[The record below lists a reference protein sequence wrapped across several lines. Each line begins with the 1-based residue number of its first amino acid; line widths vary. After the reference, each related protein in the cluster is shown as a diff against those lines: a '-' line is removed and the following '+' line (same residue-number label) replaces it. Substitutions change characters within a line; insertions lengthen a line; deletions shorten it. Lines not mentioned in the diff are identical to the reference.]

1 MTRHTGKWIGLMV
14 HHSAGSTKDTVESI
28 RNIHKNSNGWGD
40 IGYHYVLE
48 IKNGRGYLKK
58 GRDTTYNGAHA
69 GVGYYNNNY
78 LGICVPGNYSK
89 EVMPTQI
96 YNDLL
101 SACCT
106 IIKKFN
112 LTKVKGHRET
122 KATECPG
129 LKVDLNKLR
138 QDINTKLLNSGWN
151 KKIS

>member
-1 MTRHTGKWIGLMV
+1 MTKHTGKWIGLMV
-14 HHSAGSTKDTVESI
+14 HHSAGKTTDTVESI
-28 RNIHKNSNGWGD
+28 RAIHKKQGWGD

-89 EVMPTQI
+89 ETMPEQL
-96 YNDLL
+96 YLDLIGAIAHIIQKFDL
-101 SACCT
+101 S
-106 IIKKFN
+106 K
-112 LTKVKGHRET
+112 LRGHREV

-129 LKVDLNKLR
+129 MKINLDRLR
-138 QDINTKLLNSGWN
+138 SDVNYRLEHTG
-151 KKIS
+151 KKITK